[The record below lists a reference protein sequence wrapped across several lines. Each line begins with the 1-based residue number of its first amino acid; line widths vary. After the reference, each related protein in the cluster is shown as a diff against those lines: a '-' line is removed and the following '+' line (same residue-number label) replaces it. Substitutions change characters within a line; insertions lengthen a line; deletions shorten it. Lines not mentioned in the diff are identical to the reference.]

1 MVASAK
7 YMFGEIGTT
16 LISATL
22 ETRATHVTEYM
33 AYFLD
38 SIRNTEQQITLIDF
52 FALDTLQESTFAKP
66 KTNIGNWLP
75 SFFLKAFIN
84 VISTNSQSLIDLR
97 DLKANDIIQKKIR
110 NGYC

>member
-52 FALDTLQESTFAKP
+52 LPLIHCKKVLLQNQKLILG
-66 KTNIGNWLP
+66 IGYAI
-75 SFFLKAFIN
+75 FFSKHLLM
-84 VISTNSQSLIDLR
+84 SSLLIV
-97 DLKANDIIQKKIR
+97 KV
-110 NGYC
+110 